1 LAWLVGI
8 LATATVALPLAK
20 APEWLLALLAIF
32 LTISI
37 GLYLFAYLYCL
48 FRDRDA
54 LRSER
59 YSLHKMAIEHGIYGD
74 STSGIIDPP
83 NRKRRGDRAGS
94 VCLNS
99 FALEISGF
107 LPGFLGWSDTHL
119 GCDGGRA

>member
-83 NRKRRGDRAGS
+83 NRKRRGDRVAIAIEPKAS
-94 VCLNS
+94 K
-99 FALEISGF
+99 SGA
-107 LPGFLGWSDTHL
+107 
-119 GCDGGRA
+119 C